1 MLSANQ
7 IHKSFGDSVVLDSVT
22 FNLNPGD
29 RTGLVGPN
37 GCGKTTLLRILAGL
51 DAPDSG
57 SVQKPGALRIGYL
70 PQGLI
75 LPEGE
80 TAGGYLARAQGDLP
94 QLAAEVERLADAL
107 ARTPDDKQLHA
118 AYGDALDRMAAAS
131 STNGIGQISDTLAI
145 LGLDR
150 VPMETEISKLS
161 GGQKTRLALAG
172 ILLSRPQLLLLDE
185 PTNHLDLPMLEWL
198 EEWLGAFRGGA
209 LVVSHD
215 RTFLDRTVSRIL
227 EMDPHTHSLL
237 EYDGNYSAYQEQKS
251 EERARQRQAYTNQQ
265 EEIAN
270 LRGAANHLRGIARF
284 RKGGKA
290 DTKDRFAS
298 GFFAGRGAGTVR
310 RAKQIERRIDRLLTN
325 ERVDKPGWEWQ
336 MKLEFDSP
344 APGGNDVLALE
355 DLSVGYGDAVIL
367 RNINLRL
374 RRGARAVLTGANG
387 SGKTTLLRTIAG
399 TLPPLAGRM
408 RLGTNVRAGFM
419 AQEQETLDP
428 YKNSLEIVRAEI
440 SADETDARRFL
451 HYFLFS
457 GDDVFVPTG
466 SLSYGERARLLLALL
481 VSRGCSFLLLDEP
494 VNHLDIPSR
503 DRFEQAL
510 TAFQGT
516 VLVVVHDRYFIERMA
531 TEVWSVGE
539 GSISK
544 IN

>member
-1 MLSANQ
+1 
-7 IHKSFGDSVVLDSVT
+7 
-22 FNLNPGD
+22 
-29 RTGLVGPN
+29 
-37 GCGKTTLLRILAGL
+37 
-51 DAPDSG
+51 
-57 SVQKPGALRIGYL
+57 
-70 PQGLI
+70 
-75 LPEGE
+75 
-80 TAGGYLARAQGDLP
+80 
-94 QLAAEVERLADAL
+94 
-107 ARTPDDKQLHA
+107 
-118 AYGDALDRMAAAS
+118 
-131 STNGIGQISDTLAI
+131 
-145 LGLDR
+145 
-150 VPMETEISKLS
+150 
-161 GGQKTRLALAG
+161 
-172 ILLSRPQLLLLDE
+172 
-185 PTNHLDLPMLEWL
+185 
-198 EEWLGAFRGGA
+198 
-209 LVVSHD
+209 
-215 RTFLDRTVSRIL
+215 
-227 EMDPHTHSLL
+227 MDPHTHSLL